1 MMWERCDGTRHG
13 ARARASVR
21 GRPGH
26 ADLGTR
32 QAHTL
37 NEQKQYCYCGGGA

>member
-1 MMWERCDGTRHG
+1 MEPGTARV
-13 ARARASVR
+13 RARACEA
-21 GRPGH
+21 GPGT
-26 ADLGTR
+26 LTWGTR